1 MLHHNQNL
9 TNKKASMFNGEWYNF
24 GDDIE
29 KILSFDKIHNEV
41 DEISIFD
48 QFVEI
53 YDERM
58 FGSCS

>member
-9 TNKKASMFNGEWYNF
+9 TNKKTSVFDGERDNF

-29 KILSFDKIHNEV
+29 KILSFDKIHDEV
-41 DEISIFD
+41 DEIGVFD